1 LLDRLLAS
9 GKRYLFVSNSDNLG
23 ATLDMRL
30 LTFFA
35 RSGAPF
41 LMEVT
46 ARTPADRKGGH
57 LARRKGDGRLLLR
70 ESAQC
75 PDQDMDAFQDIK
87 RHRFFNTNNLW
98 IRLTALRAEL
108 DRGNGLLPLPLIRN
122 EKTIDPRDK
131 ATPKVFQLET
141 AMGAAIECFEGAAAI
156 QVPRD
161 RFAPVKSTADLLSV
175 RSDAY
180 ELDSE
185 FRLRLIPDRN
195 GTPPVVKLEDR
206 YKLADRFEELVLEGV
221 PSLAR
226 CRSLTVE
233 GDLKFGPGVVIVG
246 DVKFLNSAGVTKTV
260 CSGTYE
266 NREVVFSGE

>member
-1 LLDRLLAS
+1 
-9 GKRYLFVSNSDNLG
+9 
-23 ATLDMRL
+23 MRL

-35 RSGAPF
+35 RSGVPF

-46 ARTPADRKGGH
+46 ARTAADRKGGH
-57 LARRKGDGRLLLR
+57 LACRKSDGRLLLR

-75 PDQDMDAFQDIK
+75 PDQDMEAFQDIK

-98 IRLTALRAEL
+98 IRLAALRAEL

-122 EKTIDPRDK
+122 EKTVDPRDK
-131 ATPKVFQLET
+131 RTPRVLQLET

-156 QVPRD
+156 QVPRN

-180 ELDSE
+180 ELDPE
-185 FRLRLIPDRN
+185 FRLELIPDRS
-195 GTPPVVKLEDR
+195 GTPPIVKLGDR
-206 YKLADRFEELVLEGV
+206 YKLIDQFEELVFEGV

-233 GDLKFGPGVVIVG
+233 GNLKFERGVVTVG
-246 DVKFLNSAGVTKTV
+246 DVTFLNSGGTTKTV
-260 CSGTYE
+260 CAGTYE
-266 NREVVFSGE
+266 NREVFFP